1 MRPLCARNADSGV
14 RCVSAELHHPRA
26 NGESGDRVTLQTNR
40 QDTVRPPPVLVPNH
54 LSGRWGGP
62 WGEGAPQA
70 AGGGNMVPSYD
81 HQRQP
86 ATPTA
91 MKSWPSSPSSECG
104 RANLDADGES
114 SHPSRPTQS
123 LPGGGVNC
131 PHLDGLLVPT
141 LGPRTGPHSVAAPNS
156 LQEAKAGCSHRIAM
170 GLLVSSGPQPCPHI
184 IATPN

>member
-1 MRPLCARNADSGV
+1 
-14 RCVSAELHHPRA
+14 
-26 NGESGDRVTLQTNR
+26 
-40 QDTVRPPPVLVPNH
+40 
-54 LSGRWGGP
+54 
-62 WGEGAPQA
+62 
-70 AGGGNMVPSYD
+70 MVPSYD

-141 LGPRTGPHSVAAPNS
+141 LGPRTGPHSVAAHVFPQDAQGWMPSTHFNAVPREFGPAALSGIAISVSGLSPRALTRVSGGQARGPSPNPTPR
-156 LQEAKAGCSHRIAM
+156 EGCPTDARRRRERNGRSHDVTP
-170 GLLVSSGPQPCPHI
+170 GQPI
-184 IATPN
+184 IL